1 MPSAWCAGSLAGVVP
16 RNASSVPTGWRADDE
31 ALLEHLDD
39 LELTQR
45 LWRAQAPSS
54 RPEPPPRAT
63 ELVRQ
68 LRSLPAAVDALAQA
82 RAGRVEALFPWLTLD
97 GVAGRSGALLHATAL
112 WYERLA
118 EAFGEAQ
125 RDARAAGSVDDELAA
140 AAEHAWVRAFGL
152 WLALAEERRSLSAL
166 GRRVAGASL
175 PEGEAERLALGSA
188 TRLLDEAGEAA
199 RAGARELGVGAG
211 VALRRLSLTPAACRV
226 AGLSASEAAPRLA
239 RAERLSADAID
250 EALSPSVGA
259 LREAKLSSDPI
270 RATIEPLRRIAQVWR
285 WSGFD
290 VAVERC
296 AAEEVEALG
305 WEVYR
310 ESRWS
315 ELRTLLEPCM
325 SLLESLERRMLASP
339 GAELA
344 HRAKCAQLL
353 VFRSEADMDPSREWV
368 FAERALA
375 VCPSHRN
382 ARLVLAH
389 LACDRAIRRLDRAT
403 FLTIAADLSEAA
415 GLVARAEELFP
426 QGRRMEAARTKLVE
440 ARRAWGRGA

>member
-1 MPSAWCAGSLAGVVP
+1 MRPL
-16 RNASSVPTGWRADDE
+16 NASSVPLGWRADDE
-31 ALLEHLDD
+31 ALLEHLED

-54 RPEPPPRAT
+54 WPQPPPRAT

-68 LRSLPAAVDALAQA
+68 LRSVPAAAEALASA

-97 GVAGRSGALLHATAL
+97 GVSGRPGALLHATAL

-118 EAFGEAQ
+118 EAYA
-125 RDARAAGSVDDELAA
+125 DAARAAHAA
-140 AAEHAWVRAFGL
+140 GRVEGDRSADAEHAWVRALGS
-152 WLALAEERRSLSAL
+152 WLALAEERRFLAVL
-166 GRRVAGASL
+166 GRRVAGARL
-175 PEGEAERLALGSA
+175 PEAEAERLALAAA
-188 TRLLDEAGEAA
+188 TRLLEEAGEAA
-199 RAGARELGVGAG
+199 RAGARELGASAAE
-211 VALRRLSLTPAACRV
+211 ALRLLRLAPEACRV
-226 AGLSASEAAPRLA
+226 AGLSASQAAPRLA
-239 RAERLSADAID
+239 RAERLLADAID

-259 LREAKLSSDPI
+259 LHEAKLSADPI
-270 RATIEPLRRIAQVWR
+270 RAALTPLRRIASVWR

-310 ESRWS
+310 DSRWS

-325 SLLESLERRMLASP
+325 SLFESLERRMLAAP
-339 GAELA
+339 GAELT

-353 VFRSEADMDPSREWV
+353 VFRSEADMDPAREWA

-389 LACDRAIRRLDRAT
+389 LACDRAIHRLDRAT
-403 FLTIAADLSEAA
+403 FVTIAADLSEATQ
-415 GLVARAEELFP
+415 LVARAEELFP
-426 QGRRMEAARTKLVE
+426 QGRRMEAARAKLAE
-440 ARRAWGRGA
+440 AQRAWGRGA